1 MSNREIYKW
10 NPVYNYIMKIKDKA
24 TQKHIDIC
32 NPNISF
38 KNIVKEVGTE
48 TEIKMA
54 EILQFNR
61 YKDFI
66 LIRYGSYADI
76 LSGET
81 EITMDN
87 MWDIY
92 DGFYRECRSLVV
104 DIRNE
109 IIVLSPFKKFRNLN
123 EGQENTIENVNR
135 MISTCKSFEVS
146 NKLDGSMQSASFY
159 NDEIV
164 MAGSQAI
171 NKNESW
177 RLQDGYKMLMENE
190 GYISMVK
197 SHPSLTFIFEY
208 ISLKDAHVV
217 KYKKEQEG
225 LYLIGVRD
233 KRNGKICS
241 YKEVLHFAKQYKVKT
256 TSVFNKNMEDVM
268 NDIKKYK
275 SNEMEGFV
283 LNIDGFM
290 LKVKCDDYVQI
301 HKTIS
306 HMSSTN
312 GIIKAIADD
321 NFDDL
326 ISKIPEAYKER
337 IWEVAKIIFE
347 YLYRMNKYVKEQTQM
362 CVSLFQSK
370 KDFMIYVNKKY
381 PKNIKGYIINEYLG
395 RENNFIKSGN
405 EKQPHYRKLNEMKE
419 FLENYI

>member
-1 MSNREIYKW
+1 MRNREIYKW
-10 NPVYNYIMKIKDKA
+10 NPVYNYIMKVKDKA
-24 TQKHIDIC
+24 IQKRIDVC
-32 NPNISF
+32 NPDISF
-38 KNIVKEVGTE
+38 KDIVKEVGTE

-66 LIRYGSYADI
+66 LIRYGSYTDI

-81 EITMDN
+81 EIAMDN

-92 DGFYRECRSLVV
+92 DGFYRECRSLVI

-135 MISTCKSFEVS
+135 MISACRSFEVS

-159 NDEIV
+159 NGEIV

-171 NKNESW
+171 NMNESW

-190 GYISMVK
+190 DYISMVK
-197 SHPSLTFIFEY
+197 SYPSLTFIFEY

-233 KRNGKICS
+233 KRNGKTCS
-241 YKEVLHFAKQYKVKT
+241 YKEVLCFAKQYKVKT
-256 TSVFNKNMEDVM
+256 TSVFNKNMEDIM

-312 GIIKAIADD
+312 GIIRAIADN
-321 NFDDL
+321 NFDDF

-337 IWEVAKIIFE
+337 IWEIAKIIFE
-347 YLYRMNKYVKEQTQM
+347 YLHRINKYIKEQTQT
-362 CVSLFQSK
+362 CISFSQSK

-405 EKQPHYRKLNEMKE
+405 EKQPHYKKLNEMKE
-419 FLENYI
+419 FLESYI

>member
-1 MSNREIYKW
+1 
-10 NPVYNYIMKIKDKA
+10 
-24 TQKHIDIC
+24 
-32 NPNISF
+32 
-38 KNIVKEVGTE
+38 
-48 TEIKMA
+48 
-54 EILQFNR
+54 
-61 YKDFI
+61 
-66 LIRYGSYADI
+66 
-76 LSGET
+76 
-81 EITMDN
+81 
-87 MWDIY
+87 
-92 DGFYRECRSLVV
+92 
-104 DIRNE
+104 
-109 IIVLSPFKKFRNLN
+109 
-123 EGQENTIENVNR
+123 

-159 NDEIV
+159 HDEII

-197 SHPSLTFIFEY
+197 NHPSLTFIFEY

-225 LYLIGVRD
+225 LYLIGIRD

-321 NFDDL
+321 NFDDF

-347 YLYRMNKYVKEQTQM
+347 YLYKINKYIKEQTQI
-362 CVSLFQSK
+362 CISLSQSK
-370 KDFMIYVNKKY
+370 KDFMIYVNREY
-381 PKNIKGYIINEYLG
+381 PKSIKGYIVNEYLG

-405 EKQPHYRKLNEMKE
+405 EKQPHYKKLNEMKG
-419 FLENYI
+419 FLESCV